1 MVTPSP
7 SPSPLMV
14 PRYLSG
20 IGSSPPR
27 CLWKCGNCTP
37 CKPVHVPVPPGT
49 PVTAEYYPEAW
60 RSLLM
65 TLFVEQLSET
75 VNTVAVELAQDKA
88 ERKASKTQKAELL
101 LEMEKLKQEVS
112 KAI

>member
-7 SPSPLMV
+7 SPSPLMI

-60 RSLLM
+60 SCPK
-65 TLFVEQLSET
+65 LSI
-75 VNTVAVELAQDKA
+75 LYKA
-88 ERKASKTQKAELL
+88 ERKASETQKAELL

-112 KAI
+112 EAI